1 MKNPLKALLAF
12 VGGAVAG
19 ALAGVLFAPKSG
31 KETREDI
38 AKKFDEVKAQVVAIL
53 DEKGIKLSKEEFEK
67 FVKSVME
74 KLKANFSKED
84 IADAVEEVV
93 EDAEIEAPKAE

>member
-1 MKNPLKALLAF
+1 M
-12 VGGAVAG
+12 
-19 ALAGVLFAPKSG
+19 AGVLFAPKSG